1 MPNYVSPEARLR
13 QRLRFHLERIYKDS
27 DPQSLIEEIML
38 RVHKLR
44 PDVGLPQRHLWS
56 ESDAVLIT
64 YGDSL
69 KRDGEMPLQT
79 LNTFLNKYLKGVF
92 SGVHVLPFYPYS
104 SDDGFSVID
113 YEAVN
118 PSLGD
123 WSHIREIGSN
133 FKLMSD
139 LVINHVSA
147 QSQWFQDYLADKAPY
162 NEFFIEMDPDT
173 DVSKVVRPR
182 AHPVLTPVETVKGTK
197 YVWATFSPD
206 QVDVNFENPK
216 VLLTFIEIVLFYLE
230 QGVRWLRLD
239 AVGFLWKEIGTSCI
253 HLPETHEAIRLIR
266 CVAEAVCPDVVII
279 TETNVP
285 NVENLSYF
293 GNRNEAHAIYNFS
306 LPPLLVNALL
316 RGRSRHLREWLM
328 SMPPCLPGCTYF
340 NFVASH
346 DGIGLRPAE
355 GLLNQSDIN
364 GMVRALRSF
373 GAEISMRT
381 GPDGSEKPYEVNVSL
396 FDALKG
402 TLRNHRDGMQVERFL
417 CAQRI
422 LMTLEGIP
430 GVYIHSLLATPNDRQ
445 GYAVSGVKRHINRHK
460 WNLDV
465 LEKHLADPNSPQSR
479 VFHEMI
485 RVLKIRGSQPAF
497 HPNAVQF
504 TLHFRPALFGYWRQ
518 SLDREQNIFVI
529 NNITDKPQTLQLS
542 SLNLTSIYEWYD
554 LLTDKPIDDLAA
566 TIDLEPY
573 ESIWIT
579 NRIEHP
585 DEEAFFLGGVM
596 HG

>member
-1 MPNYVSPEARLR
+1 MSKPMSPQAHLR
-13 QRLRFHLERIYKDS
+13 QRLHFHLDRIYKQQDN
-27 DPQSLIEEIML
+27 QKLIDDIMA
-38 RVHKLR
+38 RVLKMR
-44 PDVGLPQRHLWS
+44 KDVAVPQRSLWS

-69 KRDGEMPLQT
+69 RREGEMPLKT
-79 LNTFLNKYLKGVF
+79 LTEFLTRHLKGVF
-92 SGVHVLPFYPYS
+92 SGVHILPFYPYS

-113 YEAVN
+113 YHAVN
-118 PSLGD
+118 PALGD
-123 WSHIREIGSN
+123 WSHIREIGSH
-133 FKLMSD
+133 FKLMGD

-147 QSQWFQDYLADKAPY
+147 QSQWFQDYLADKPPY
-162 NEFFIEMDPDT
+162 NEFFIEMDPAT
-173 DVSKVVRPR
+173 DVSSVVRPR
-182 AHPVLTPVETVKGTK
+182 AHAVLQPVETAKGTRH
-197 YVWATFSPD
+197 VWATFSPD
-206 QVDVNFENPK
+206 QIDLNFANPQ
-216 VLLTFIEIVLFYLE
+216 VLLTFIDIVFFYIE

-253 HLPETHEAIRLIR
+253 HLPETHETIRLLR

-316 RGRSRHLREWLM
+316 RGRSRHLKEWMM
-328 SMPPCLPGCTYF
+328 SMPPSLPGCTFF

-355 GLLNQSDIN
+355 GLLTQSELN
-364 GMVRALRSF
+364 GMLRTLRTF

-396 FDALKG
+396 FDALRG
-402 TLRNHRDGMQVERFL
+402 TLRNPRDGMQVERFL

-430 GVYIHSLLATPNDRQ
+430 GVYIHSLLGTPNDRQ
-445 GYAVSGVKRHINRHK
+445 GYALSGVKRHINRHK

-465 LEKHLADPNSPQSR
+465 LEKHLADPNTDQSR
-479 VFHEMI
+479 VFNEMI
-485 RVLKIRGSQPAF
+485 RVLKIRSSQPAF
-497 HPNAVQF
+497 HPNATQF
-504 TLHFRPALFGYWRQ
+504 TLHFRPALFGFWRQ
-518 SLDREQNIFVI
+518 SLNREQNIFVV
-529 NNITDKPQTLQLS
+529 NNLTDKPQDLQLS
-542 SLNLTSIYEWYD
+542 SLNLTSTYDWYD
-554 LLTDKPIDDLAA
+554 LLTEKPIDDLTA
-566 TIDLEPY
+566 TIKMDPY
-573 ESIWIT
+573 ASLWIT
-579 NRIEHP
+579 NRRESI
-585 DEEAFFLGGVM
+585 DEDAFYIGGVM